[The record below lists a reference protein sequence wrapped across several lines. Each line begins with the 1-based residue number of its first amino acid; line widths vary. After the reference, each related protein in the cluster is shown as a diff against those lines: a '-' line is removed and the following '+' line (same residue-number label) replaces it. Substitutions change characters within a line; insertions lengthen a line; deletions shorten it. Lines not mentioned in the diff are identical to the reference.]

1 MEWKIKK
8 FNELST
14 EELYKILHLRSEVFV
29 VEQNCVYQDC
39 DNKDI
44 KAEHLLCVEDDKV
57 IATLRI
63 LNKGVSYDEIS
74 IGRVAVDKEYRRK
87 DLGRKSMEL
96 AIEYIKEK
104 YGDSPIRIS
113 AQNYIKD
120 FYKSLGFREVS
131 DVYLEDDIPHIE
143 MLYKMKN

>member
-1 MEWKIKK
+1 MEWKIKR
-8 FNELST
+8 FNELTT
-14 EELYKILHLRSEVFV
+14 EEVYKILHLRSEVFV

-44 KAEHLLCVEDDKV
+44 EAEHLLCIEDNEV

-74 IGRVAVDKEYRRK
+74 IGRVAVNKEYRRK

-104 YGDSPIRIS
+104 HGFCPIRIS

-131 DVYLEDDIPHIE
+131 DIYLEDDIPHIE
-143 MLYKMKN
+143 MLHEMKN

>member
-1 MEWKIKK
+1 MKWKIKK

-29 VEQNCVYQDC
+29 VEQECIYQDC
-39 DNKDI
+39 DKKDI
-44 KAEHLLCVEDDKV
+44 EAEHLLCIDKGEV
-57 IATLRI
+57 VATLRI
-63 LNKGVSYDEIS
+63 LNKGVSYEEIS
-74 IGRVAVDKEYRRK
+74 IGRVAVNKEYRRQ

-96 AIEYIKEK
+96 AIEYIKDK

-113 AQNYIKD
+113 AQAYIKE

-143 MLYKMKN
+143 MLYEMKN